1 MINKKSGA
9 PLTLSLHFP
18 SCPDNMEAHM
28 VEALSPSKKNLERL
42 RGERRVQAIQ

>member
-9 PLTLSLHFP
+9 PFTLSFHFP
-18 SCPDNMEAHM
+18 SYPDNMEAHM

-42 RGERRVQAIQ
+42 RGEPRVQAIQ